1 MLLLI
6 IQPIGQRNLVG
17 IQGFGPAAQP
27 PPRSGSFEP
36 CLCPFPD
43 EVPLEFRQGAEDLED
58 EPPPA
63 GCRIDCLLEAL
74 KADALLLEVS
84 DEVDEVAKGPTQ
96 PIQAPDDQR
105 IALADIGECLSQA
118 WPFRGGTAC
127 RVAEDCDTACLDFPP
142 KCGGV

>member
-6 IQPIGQRNLVG
+6 IQPIGQHNLVG

-74 KADALLLEVS
+74 KADLAVVELS
-84 DEVDEVAKGPTQ
+84 DAGNEFFQSPSK
-96 PIQAPDDQR
+96 PIQLPDDQGISCANVGNR
-105 IALADIGECLSQA
+105 LRQA
-118 WPFRGGTAC
+118 F
-127 RVAEDCDTACLDFPP
+127 
-142 KCGGV
+142 